1 MTELFIT
8 ILNMSLTASYVALAI
23 ILIRL
28 LLKKAPK
35 IFSYAL
41 WGILL
46 FRLICPFSF
55 ESSLSLIHSKFNA
68 IPKDIIYTQ
77 NPAINTGVETL
88 DKVVNTT
95 IQNSLPSVRPEYSF
109 NPMGVILWIGSNIW
123 IIGMIIM
130 LFYGVLS
137 YIKLKHRLA
146 TATLIEG
153 NIYETD
159 LIKTSLVFGFVRP
172 KIYMPVGLKDKEFDY
187 ILKHEQVH
195 IKRRDYLIKPVAF
208 TALAIHWFNPIIWL
222 SFVLMVKDM
231 EMSCDESVMK
241 YSKEDIRGDY
251 SNSLLSISIKQS
263 GLISPISFGG
273 GNTKGRIKNILNYK
287 QPKFWVVLIGV
298 VAVIITGIVLISNPK
313 TSPTIDIE
321 GILNYYE
328 GIGDNLESD
337 AIFNGESKKSSND
350 FSQEVIDIVEKNLNI
365 VMSSPKESSNPNDY
379 IKAHEIEYE
388 NIIKY
393 GSEEALEY
401 MLYQFEQGN
410 ADGLRGAIMMRL
422 CKELLGVRN
431 NVIDEALSPDEW
443 YAQLDIRQEIIL
455 PDFTYDGNDPIE
467 KLVYETE
474 IEKSENPKGGFK
486 IVAPHIFGNYEE
498 DNKLKVI
505 VTTYSSTY
513 RLYGKALS
521 DEGGSVI
528 PAAITYVR
536 NSDGSYS
543 LEKYEQAKD
552 GSLFAPSIEEFCTMP
567 VSGKKIKGLV
577 DKILDYYMDYSDII
591 QLERE
596 NLIKHLKANDQYGV
610 SLYQPYYSK
619 PDEWIPLT

>member
-35 IFSYAL
+35 IFSYVL

-55 ESSLSLIHSKFNA
+55 ESSLSLIHSKSNA

-77 NPAINTGVETL
+77 NPSINTGVETL

-137 YIKLKHRLA
+137 YIKLKHRLV
-146 TATLIEG
+146 TATLIKG

-208 TALAIHWFNPIIWL
+208 IALAIHWFNPIIWL
-222 SFVLMVKDM
+222 SFILMVKDM
-231 EMSCDESVMK
+231 EMSCDENVMK

-287 QPKFWVVLIGV
+287 QPRFWVVLIGV
-298 VAVIITGIVLISNPK
+298 VAVIITCIVLISNPK

-321 GILNYYE
+321 GITQLYE

-337 AIFNGESKKSSND
+337 AIFNGESKKSSNE

-393 GSEEALEY
+393 GSEEALKY

-474 IEKSENPKGGFK
+474 IAKSKNHYGGFK

-513 RLYGKALS
+513 KLYGKVLS
-521 DEGGSVI
+521 HEGGSVI
-528 PAAITYVR
+528 PAAITYVK

-567 VSGKKIKGLV
+567 VSGKKIKGLA

-596 NLIKHLKANDQYGV
+596 NLIKHLKVNNQYGV